1 MKKPMKKVKRYS
13 GEDGESE
20 VIDMRDNKEG
30 PTGIDDDVR
39 ARARRFLE
47 TGKKNE
53 EMETPKPRARA
64 KPKASEPS
72 KPAGLN
78 FKEEKA
84 RLEAS
89 DKPIERATPE
99 LDLLP
104 IGKAV
109 GAVGAGLLGAR
120 AIGKHILGKRAVETA
135 VNIASK
141 ARAEKLA
148 EGEEKY
154 GRQIKSLA
162 EQKSKKDAM
171 MADKSERTR
180 SSGAMEGDFKP
191 SEIRE
196 GYKKGG
202 AVKRSSASS
211 RGDGIASR
219 GHTRGTVVAC
229 GGGMMRGKK

>member
-47 TGKKNE
+47 TGKKDE

-84 RLEAS
+84 RLETS

-104 IGKAV
+104 FGKAI

-120 AIGKHILGKRAVETA
+120 ALGKRMLAKRATETA
-135 VNIASK
+135 EK
-141 ARAEKLA
+141 MAEKSA
-148 EGEEKY
+148 
-154 GRQIKSLA
+154 
-162 EQKSKKDAM
+162 
-171 MADKSERTR
+171 RTS
-180 SSGAMEGDFKP
+180 SSGAMKGDFKP

-202 AVKRSSASS
+202 AIKRSSASS